1 VLRDIYCVL
10 RFGFCRWVCVLSIS
24 TVFGCSALRASVFV
38 CNMVL
43 VTRVSFLFL
52 MTVVSFG
59 QGIRAFDGSFIV
71 MLRYF

>member
-10 RFGFCRWVCVLSIS
+10 RFGFCRWVSVLSIS

-38 CNMVL
+38 CNTVL
-43 VTRVSFLFL
+43 VTR
-52 MTVVSFG
+52 VSFG

-71 MLRYF
+71 VLRYF